1 MRPCGRLL
9 GTLWAGFVDACVA
22 SASRG
27 ASRHGLATRSAGS
40 FGAGEVVKT
49 CQCWTDFRPAFNAL
63 KAAAADPASAVAAQL
78 ASVADVDSQMQ
89 GMCGN
94 PKATAFL
101 SCMSAGSAAVAA
113 GPSAGM
119 PMTDFAQPCKCW
131 SDFASAYATLSASK
145 DPEDLKVVA
154 SVAPA
159 IQGLAGPCSNA
170 KLVTFMSCIASKAGG
185 KPDMVQ
191 GCKCWSDFSSTYAT
205 LVASKSPLDIS
216 ALAFL
221 KESQMI
227 PEIQKSCPAS
237 AMASTNTNANNGVTM
252 QPGFLLVAPAVFF
265 LVVFTTR

>member
-1 MRPCGRLL
+1 M
-9 GTLWAGFVDACVA
+9 DACVA

-27 ASRHGLATRSAGS
+27 ASRHGLTTRSAGS

-89 GMCGN
+89 GMCG
-94 PKATAFL
+94 
-101 SCMSAGSAAVAA
+101 
-113 GPSAGM
+113 
-119 PMTDFAQPCKCW
+119 
-131 SDFASAYATLSASK
+131 
-145 DPEDLKVVA
+145 
-154 SVAPA
+154 
-159 IQGLAGPCSNA
+159 NA

-227 PEIQKSCPAS
+227 PEIQKSCPVS

-252 QPGFLLVAPAVFF
+252 QPSFLLVAPAVFF
-265 LVVFTTR
+265 LVVLTTR